1 MSNSNQWRVRQ
12 PRQGEAAGIEIYAGI
27 KYVCQMSRHPG
38 EQDMAQA
45 NARRIVACVNAMAGI
60 PDDNILFAQDG
71 SVRVALAEL
80 KQQRDALLAAL
91 EQCAASMKGDKLYVN
106 TLAYAQ
112 RAIAATNGGAKTL
125 EDLQQLSSERQ
136 MSPEC
141 AARIIEARKP
151 KGGAQ

>member
-60 PDDNILFAQDG
+60 HDDNILFASDG
-71 SVRVALAEL
+71 SVRSTLVAMKA
-80 KQQRDALLAAL
+80 QRDDLLAAL
-91 EQCAASMKGDKLYVN
+91 ERCVAAMQGDAMYFN
-106 TLAYAQ
+106 TRAYAEH
-112 RAIAATNGGAKTL
+112 AIAAV
-125 EDLQQLSSERQ
+125 
-136 MSPEC
+136 
-141 AARIIEARKP
+141 
-151 KGGAQ
+151 KGGA